1 MPPSTLITINK
12 SCKVTSFDRLRR
24 WSTDDHAAAFQ
35 AFRRSAN
42 AAPFQQANFA
52 ASFAGQP
59 QDWMHVTEI
68 ACSTVSEA
76 APRKFFEDHFLPCQI
91 IDTERPEGLF
101 TGYYEPEL
109 QGSREFSDAYPA
121 PVLRKPSD
129 LVAFTHQEQ
138 QQTGLAYGRRTTT
151 GAVAFEDRRAI
162 EQGSLANQGLEIC
175 WLSSWIDAF
184 FLHVQ
189 GSGRVTLQD
198 GSMIRLSYAAKSGL
212 PYQAIGGILV
222 ERGILTRQ
230 TMSMQSLRQWMQQ
243 HPAEAHELMW
253 KNPSY
258 IFFRELEMVDGNLG
272 AVGAGKVN
280 LTPHRSLAIDKQ
292 HFLYGTPI
300 WLETQLPPEAAGG
313 AEPFEHLMIA
323 QDTGSAI
330 RGLARGDVYWG
341 WGDTAAQV
349 AGHMKSSGTMTILLP
364 HAVIK
369 RLQLLAMGSPL

>member
-1 MPPSTLITINK
+1 MPPSTPIIINK
-12 SCKVTSFDRLRR
+12 SCKITSFDRLRR

-42 AAPFQQANFA
+42 AASFQQANFA

-59 QDWMHVTEI
+59 EDWMHATEV

-76 APRKFFEDHFLPCQI
+76 APRKFFEEHFLPCQI
-91 IDTERPEGLF
+91 IDTQRPEGLF

-175 WLSSWIDAF
+175 WLSSWVDAF

-189 GSGRVTLQD
+189 GSGRVTLQRHYWGKD
-198 GSMIRLSYAAKSGL
+198 YEYRRRKVENSISWKCMGLLGIFDASTPGTRIAKALTIGEFGLGEKLIGSPSATLQEIEIRL
-212 PYQAIGGILV
+212 
-222 ERGILTRQ
+222 
-230 TMSMQSLRQWMQQ
+230 
-243 HPAEAHELMW
+243 
-253 KNPSY
+253 
-258 IFFRELEMVDGNLG
+258 
-272 AVGAGKVN
+272 
-280 LTPHRSLAIDKQ
+280 PHQRVRKPLIRK
-292 HFLYGTPI
+292 
-300 WLETQLPPEAAGG
+300 PP
-313 AEPFEHLMIA
+313 
-323 QDTGSAI
+323 
-330 RGLARGDVYWG
+330 R
-341 WGDTAAQV
+341 
-349 AGHMKSSGTMTILLP
+349 
-364 HAVIK
+364 
-369 RLQLLAMGSPL
+369 